1 LRQGLSMVAQA
12 SLEFAMYKLSSNS

>member
-1 LRQGLSMVAQA
+1 LRQGISMVAQA